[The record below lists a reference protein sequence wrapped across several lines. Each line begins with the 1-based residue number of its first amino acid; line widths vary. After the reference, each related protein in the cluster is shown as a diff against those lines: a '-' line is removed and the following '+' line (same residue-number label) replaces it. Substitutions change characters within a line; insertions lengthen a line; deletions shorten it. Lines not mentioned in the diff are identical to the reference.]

1 MASPTIRY
9 PAIPSSI
16 SSRSGVRTGVR
27 ALDSQTYPPYIHHS
41 APNTSST
48 CAPSTTVTSCDK
60 IPVSC
65 VMAKTNTKS
74 KNSSSV
80 LTRSGSPP
88 EPCAPPLLTAPVTAP
103 PSLTAPVTVLRRY
116 PGGTTRRA
124 SRSSPPVR
132 RPRPAPPPH
141 PRRSPPRSAPAPRPT
156 PAPRQHREPCPREAR
171 MHARVSP
178 HSPQEP
184 QPPPEPQ
191 RQRGESPGSPG

>member
-48 CAPSTTVTSCDK
+48 CTPSTTVTSCDK

-65 VMAKTNTKS
+65 VMAETNTKS

-88 EPCAPPLLTAPVTAP
+88 EPSAPPSLTPPVTAPPSLPPPVTAPPSPPAPTPPPSTAPPSLTPPVTAPPSLPPPVTAP
-103 PSLTAPVTVLRRY
+103 PSLTAPVTVPRRY

-124 SRSSPPVR
+124 
-132 RPRPAPPPH
+132 
-141 PRRSPPRSAPAPRPT
+141 
-156 PAPRQHREPCPREAR
+156 
-171 MHARVSP
+171 
-178 HSPQEP
+178 
-184 QPPPEPQ
+184 
-191 RQRGESPGSPG
+191 